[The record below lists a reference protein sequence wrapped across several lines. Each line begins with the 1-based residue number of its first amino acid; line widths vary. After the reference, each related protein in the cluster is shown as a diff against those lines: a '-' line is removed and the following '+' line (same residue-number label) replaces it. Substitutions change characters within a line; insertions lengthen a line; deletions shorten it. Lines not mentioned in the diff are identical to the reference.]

1 MNSLLNKQIKF
12 GKYDI
17 GLPTFLWFSLTIIAV
32 VLEVLR
38 GENHYHNYFIYKYSF
53 EHTIHF
59 INLYKGTPLN
69 EFDYFYGPVFSV
81 IIAPF
86 ALLPNWLGCILWCV
100 FNAWILHFAIDKI
113 NIPSQQK
120 KAIILLCVVE
130 LMTSIH
136 NVQIN
141 PMIAAWMILAFVF
154 IEEEN
159 ECLATLFIMLGFLTK
174 LYGIVGLTFFLF
186 SKHKLRFA
194 VWFAIWAIVLFCL
207 PMLIS
212 SPKYILQSYI
222 DWINILQE
230 KNTINITGGGGGM
243 QDISFGGFIR
253 RAFNMPDFKDIFL
266 IIPFA
271 IAYFL
276 PLLKS
281 KNYANPM
288 FRLLFL
294 ALGLIAVVV
303 LSSSAESPTY
313 IIALVGCA
321 IWFVTQKQTKLN
333 LSLII
338 FVIVFTSLSATDL
351 FPSYI
356 KTHFIVRK
364 SIKALPCVFIWL
376 TILYQLNFNAQTLT
390 TDTLIK
396 QQ

>member
-1 MNSLLNKQIKF
+1 MMINSLLYKQIKL
-12 GKYDI
+12 GKYHI
-17 GLPTFLWFSLTIIAV
+17 SLPSFLWFALTIIAV

-53 EHTIHF
+53 EHTTHF

-86 ALLPNWLGCILWCV
+86 ALLPNWLGCILWCL
-100 FNAWILHFAIDKI
+100 FNAWILHYAINKI
-113 NIPSQQK
+113 NIPLQQK
-120 KAIILLCVVE
+120 KAIIFLCVVE

-159 ECLATLFIMLGFLTK
+159 ECLATLFIVLGFLTK

-186 SKHKLRFA
+186 SKHKLKFIM
-194 VWFAIWAIVLFCL
+194 WFAIWMVVLFCL

-212 SPKYILQSYI
+212 SPKYIVQSYI
-222 DWINILQE
+222 DWVNILQE

-253 RAFNMPDFKDIFL
+253 RTFNRPHFKDIFL
-266 IIPFA
+266 IVPFA

-276 PLLKS
+276 PLLKT
-281 KNYANPM
+281 KNYLNPM

-321 IWFVTQKQTKLN
+321 IWFVTQSQTKLT
-333 LSLII
+333 LGLMI

-356 KTHFIVRK
+356 KTHFIVPN
-364 SIKALPCVFIWL
+364 SIKALPCVFVWL
-376 TILYQLNFNAQTLT
+376 TILYQLNFVPQKLAT
-390 TDTLIK
+390 TPIK
-396 QQ
+396 